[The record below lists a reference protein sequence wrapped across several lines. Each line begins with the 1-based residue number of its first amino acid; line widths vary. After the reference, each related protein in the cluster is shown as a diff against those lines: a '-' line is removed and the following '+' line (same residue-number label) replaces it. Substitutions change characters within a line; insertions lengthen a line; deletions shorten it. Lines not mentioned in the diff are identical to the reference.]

1 MSARPR
7 GDGSFAISPSDPVY
21 NRRENAVIHTRGRRM
36 RSRTIGTLG
45 LVLWAIAL
53 ASAQAAPASADLDT
67 GPEAKEHNGH
77 RRISGLI
84 PVDGRKI
91 YLECIGSGSPTV
103 VLISGG
109 FEAGWIWKYALYSTD
124 LVQELPTDEFAA
136 GRGDAQKL
144 DRAVFPTTGG
154 YVRVCNYDRP
164 NTTSGDAVEE
174 ERDGHVSTP
183 VEQPHSAAQD
193 VADLHKLLSAARV
206 PGPYV
211 LVAHS
216 YGGLI
221 AELYARTYPGTVAG
235 RVLVDVTNVFLKD
248 TLAAEELAILDA
260 GVMAQNPNAPDAERL
275 RILDA
280 MNSILGAP
288 VPPRV
293 PAFVL
298 TADKPPNLTPATVN
312 FIEKIVRS
320 QDMLAQ
326 SLCAKHMKRTTS
338 GHHIFAEQPQLV
350 NDAIREVVQA
360 VRKGCRSIPCEGVPP
375 KTDPAIVL
383 PACSR

>member
-1 MSARPR
+1 MC
-7 GDGSFAISPSDPVY
+7 
-21 NRRENAVIHTRGRRM
+21 
-36 RSRTIGTLG
+36 SRTIWSLG
-45 LVLWAIAL
+45 FILLAIAFAPAEAAT
-53 ASAQAAPASADLDT
+53 ASAELES
-67 GPEAKEHNGH
+67 GPGTKRHNGH
-77 RRISGLI
+77 RRIAGLI

-124 LVQELPTDEFAA
+124 LVQQLPTDEFAA

-144 DRAVFPTTGG
+144 DRAVFPTAGG

-164 NTTSGDAVEE
+164 NTTLGDAVQE
-174 ERDGHVSTP
+174 ERDGRVSTP
-183 VEQPHSAAQD
+183 VEQPHSATQD

-221 AELYARTYPGTVAG
+221 AELYARTYPGMVAG
-235 RVLVDVTNVFLKD
+235 RVLIDVTTVFLKD
-248 TLAAEELAILDA
+248 TLAAEQLANLDA
-260 GVMAQNPNAPDAERL
+260 GVMALNPNAPDAERL

-288 VPPRV
+288 EPPLVPV
-293 PAFVL
+293 FVL
-298 TADKPPNLTPATVN
+298 TADKPPNLSSATVN
-312 FIEKIVRS
+312 FIQKIVQS
-320 QDMLAQ
+320 QDMLAE

-350 NDAIREVVQA
+350 NDAIREVVEA
-360 VRKGCRSIPCEGVPP
+360 ARKGCTSIPCEGVPP
-375 KTDPAIVL
+375 KTDPSIVL
-383 PACSR
+383 PACVRSR

>member
-1 MSARPR
+1 
-7 GDGSFAISPSDPVY
+7 
-21 NRRENAVIHTRGRRM
+21 M
-36 RSRTIGTLG
+36 RSRTIL
-45 LVLWAIAL
+45 LILLAIAL
-53 ASAQAAPASADLDT
+53 APAEAATASAELESE
-67 GPEAKEHNGH
+67 PAAKRHNGQ

-109 FEAGWIWKYALYSTD
+109 FEAGWIWKYALRSTD

-144 DRAVFPTTGG
+144 ERAVFPTTGG

-164 NTTSGDAVEE
+164 NTTLGDAVLE
-174 ERDGHVSTP
+174 ERDGRVSTP
-183 VEQPHSAAQD
+183 VEQPHSAAQA
-193 VADLHKLLSAARV
+193 VADLHQLLTAARV

-221 AELYARTYPGTVAG
+221 AELYARTYPATVTG
-235 RVLVDVTNVFLKD
+235 RVLVDVTNVYLKD
-248 TLAAEELAILDA
+248 TLSPEELARLDA
-260 GVMAQNPNAPDAERL
+260 GVMAQNPDAPDAERL
-275 RILDA
+275 RIRDA
-280 MNSILGAP
+280 MNSILSAP
-288 VPPRV
+288 EPPRV
-293 PAFVL
+293 PVFVL
-298 TADKPPNLTPATVN
+298 TADKPPDLSPATAS
-312 FIEKIVRS
+312 FMQKIVQS
-320 QDMLAQ
+320 QDMLAE
-326 SLCAKHMKRTTS
+326 SLCAKHMKRTSS

-360 VRKGCRSIPCEGVPP
+360 ARNGCTSIPCEGVPP
-375 KTDPAIVL
+375 KTDPSIAL
-383 PACSR
+383 PACAGGR